1 MSDTT
6 TNLGWLDGLMG
17 ALLVVGLL
25 STAGGCQKKLFP
37 EKDPRN
43 QFEVHDQ
50 LRQDYTP
57 MEVPNAFGEPEP
69 ALRARLA
76 PKQ

>member
-1 MSDTT
+1 MSAFSSKTVVRS
-6 TNLGWLDGLMG
+6 LMSVCSV
-17 ALLVVGLL
+17 LFLL
-25 STAGGCQKKLFP
+25 SMGGGCQKKLFN
-37 EKDPRN
+37 EKVPRN

-50 LRQDYTP
+50 LRQDFTP
-57 MEVPNAFGEPEP
+57 MEVPNAFGEPQP

>member
-1 MSDTT
+1 MAIR
-6 TNLGWLDGLMG
+6 GFMG
-17 ALLVVGLL
+17 VLPALFLL
-25 STAGGCQKKLFP
+25 SMVGGCQKKLFN
-37 EKDPRN
+37 EKVPRN

-57 MEVPNAFGEPEP
+57 MEVPNAFGEPQP